1 MAATVK
7 TVAATV
13 KTAVAATVPTAAT
26 TTVTMGPL
34 KVAVIGV
41 GNLGA
46 IHADI
51 YGRMPEVQLAA
62 VVDTD
67 RDRARAAAARYGCIA
82 LDSAEQLAGA
92 RAAVQVDAVS
102 IVVPT
107 TAHRAVAEV
116 VLGAGLHALLE
127 KPVAENVADSC
138 AIVELAAER
147 GVILQIG
154 HLERFNAG
162 VMKLAE
168 LADNP
173 RFIEV
178 HRLDA
183 FAGRA
188 TDVDVVADL
197 MIHDIDIV
205 LSLVRAEL
213 KQVCA
218 AGARVITEHI
228 DIANARLEFVG
239 GAVANVTASRVSRS
253 RFRRIRVFSG
263 CGYLGLNF
271 TDQQLDHV
279 FPAPVGRDAKFP
291 KLVERRVA
299 VEPQLPLN
307 AELAH
312 FVDCVRH
319 GRRPLVA
326 GEDGLIAV
334 QVAQQVRQKISESI
348 ADSIGG

>member
-1 MAATVK
+1 MNAGGEK
-7 TVAATV
+7 
-13 KTAVAATVPTAAT
+13 
-26 TTVTMGPL
+26 L
-34 KVAVIGV
+34 RVAVVGV
-41 GNLGA
+41 GSLGA
-46 IHADI
+46 VHADI
-51 YGRMPEVQLAA
+51 YRSMPGVELAA
-62 VVDTD
+62 VADTN
-67 RDRARAAAARYGCIA
+67 RDRAEAAAARHGCLA
-82 LDSAEQLAGA
+82 LDSAAQLIATGNKPNL
-92 RAAVQVDAVS
+92 VDAVS

-116 VLGAGLHALLE
+116 ILSAGMHALLE
-127 KPVAENVADSC
+127 KPVAETVADAR
-138 AIVELAAER
+138 AIVALAAR
-147 GVILQIG
+147 QKVILQIG

-178 HRLDA
+178 HRLGA
-183 FAGRA
+183 FVERA

-205 LSLVRAEL
+205 LSLVDSEL
-213 KQVCA
+213 KHVFA
-218 AGARVITEHI
+218 AGARVITDHI
-228 DIANARLEFVG
+228 DIANARLEFAN
-239 GAVANVTASRVSRS
+239 GAVANVTASRVSRNK
-253 RFRRIRVFSG
+253 FRRIRVFAS

-279 FPAPVGRDAKFP
+279 FTEARADAKFP

-312 FVDCVRH
+312 FVDCARA

-326 GEDGLIAV
+326 GEDGLVAV
-334 QVAQQVRQKISESI
+334 QVAQQVRQKIAESI
-348 ADSIGG
+348 SPSSGE

>member
-1 MAATVK
+1 MAATVTVDA
-7 TVAATV
+7 TVAAATAA
-13 KTAVAATVPTAAT
+13 AVAT
-26 TTVTMGPL
+26 GPL

-51 YGRMPEVQLAA
+51 YRRMPEVQLAA

-67 RDRARAAAARYGCIA
+67 RARARAAAARYGCVA
-82 LDSAEQLAGA
+82 LDSAEQLAGE

-107 TAHRAVAEV
+107 TAHRAVAET

-138 AIVELAAER
+138 AIVELAAAR

-253 RFRRIRVFSG
+253 RFRRIRVFST

-279 FPAPVGRDAKFP
+279 FPAPAGDAKFP

>member
-1 MAATVK
+1 MNAS
-7 TVAATV
+7 
-13 KTAVAATVPTAAT
+13 P
-26 TTVTMGPL
+26 PL

-41 GNLGA
+41 GSLGA
-46 IHADI
+46 VHADI
-51 YGRMPEVQLAA
+51 YGRMPGVELVA
-62 VVDTD
+62 VADTV
-67 RDRARAAAARYGCIA
+67 RARAESVARAHGCIA
-82 LDSAEQLAGA
+82 LNSAQELIAERSQNP
-92 RAAVQVDAVS
+92 VDAVS

-107 TAHRAVAEV
+107 TAHRQVAEV
-116 VLGAGLHALLE
+116 VLGAGIHALLE
-127 KPVAENVADSC
+127 KPVAETVADAR
-138 AIVELAAER
+138 AIVALAAKQK
-147 GVILQIG
+147 VVLQVG

-162 VMKLAE
+162 VLKLAE

-178 HRLDA
+178 HRLGA
-183 FAGRA
+183 FVERA

-205 LSLVRAEL
+205 LSLVQAEL
-213 KQVCA
+213 KHVFA
-218 AGARVITEHI
+218 AGARVITDHI
-228 DIANARLEFVG
+228 DIANARLEFG
-239 GAVANVTASRVSRS
+239 NGAVANVTASRVSRG
-253 RFRRIRVFSG
+253 RFRRIRVFAA

-271 TDQQLDHV
+271 ADQQLDHV
-279 FPAPVGRDAKFP
+279 FPAAAGDGEKFP

-312 FVDCVRH
+312 FVDCARN

-334 QVAQQVRQKISESI
+334 QVAQQVRQKI
-348 ADSIGG
+348 ADSIDSNGG

>member
-1 MAATVK
+1 MNA
-7 TVAATV
+7 
-13 KTAVAATVPTAAT
+13 PDSPPS
-26 TTVTMGPL
+26 PL
-34 KVAVIGV
+34 RVAVIGV
-41 GNLGA
+41 GSLGA
-46 IHADI
+46 VHADI
-51 YGRMPEVQLAA
+51 YRRMPGVELVA
-62 VVDTD
+62 VADI
-67 RDRARAAAARYGCIA
+67 DRARAAAAARRHGCIA
-82 LDSAEQLAGA
+82 LESASELVAG
-92 RAAVQVDAVS
+92 RRQTPVDAVS

-116 VLGAGLHALLE
+116 VLRAGMHALLE
-127 KPVAENVADSC
+127 KPVAETVADAR
-138 AIVELAAER
+138 AIVALAAKQK
-147 GVILQIG
+147 VVLQIG

-178 HRLDA
+178 HRLGA
-183 FAGRA
+183 FVERA

-213 KQVCA
+213 TGVFA
-218 AGARVITEHI
+218 AGARVITAHI
-228 DIANARLEFVG
+228 DIANARLEFAN
-239 GAVANVTASRVSRS
+239 GAVANVTASRVSRGK
-253 RFRRIRVFSG
+253 FRRIRVFAA

-271 TDQQLDHV
+271 ADQQLDHV
-279 FPAPVGRDAKFP
+279 FPAAAADAKFP

-312 FVDCVRH
+312 FVDCARA

-334 QVAQQVRQKISESI
+334 QVAQQVRQKIAESI
-348 ADSIGG
+348 DTHQR